1 MEYTWKDLA
10 ENLGVSVATV
20 RRAVKKLGI
29 EGRLTDPEEGFP
41 KRIFS
46 EVDYDRLKSVIDP
59 LQPLARREENLP
71 EPLSTSLSE
80 PLSKQILQEVFR
92 AMLAEALE
100 GVASRL
106 DAIQAEG
113 QAREKRHQ
121 EELQAQ
127 EEQHTEKL
135 AALGKELNQER
146 ESAQEAQETAQKNQ
160 EDLKAELV
168 AIREELAELKKP
180 WWKRLW
186 GKEP

>member
-29 EGRLTDPEEGFP
+29 EGRLIDPEEGVP

-46 EVDYDRLKSVIDP
+46 EVDYDRLKSVIAP
-59 LQPLARREENLP
+59 LQPLARRNENLP

-80 PLSKQILQEVFR
+80 SLSQQILQEVFR

-106 DAIQAEG
+106 DAIQSEG
-113 QAREKRHQ
+113 QAREERHR

-127 EEQHTEKL
+127 EEQHSEEL
-135 AALGKELNQER
+135 VALGEELNQER
-146 ESAQEAQETAQKNQ
+146 ESSQEAQENAQKNQ
-160 EDLKAELV
+160 EDLKAELM
-168 AIREELAELKKP
+168 AICKELAELKKP

-186 GKEP
+186 SKDP